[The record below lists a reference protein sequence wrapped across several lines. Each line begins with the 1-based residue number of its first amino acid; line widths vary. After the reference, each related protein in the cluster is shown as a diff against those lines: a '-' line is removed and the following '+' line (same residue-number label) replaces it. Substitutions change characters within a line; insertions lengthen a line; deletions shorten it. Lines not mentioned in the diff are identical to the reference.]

1 METLD
6 PQQPHLQMLEI
17 ERELTGEHAQE
28 ALEKYDAIL
37 LDLDARL
44 KRAMN
49 QGLPPSIFPKCQA
62 LSEVCPTARKI
73 LRIAM
78 KP

>member
-1 METLD
+1 METVN
-6 PQQPHLQMLEI
+6 PQSHLQMLEI

-37 LDLDARL
+37 VGLDERL
-44 KRAMN
+44 KRVLT
-49 QGLPPSIFPKCQA
+49 QGLPPDEFPKCQA
-62 LSEVCPTARKI
+62 LAEVCTTARKI